1 MFIFTGYIYIKIWI
15 MERIA
20 VFCGSSIGF
29 NSIYAAEAKNLGV
42 YFSENE
48 IGLVFGG
55 GKIGLMGVLADTILK
70 NKGEVIG
77 VIPNL
82 LRHEEVVHPFVSQ
95 LIVTKKMSKRKVK
108 ISKLVDGYIGLAG
121 GFGTLDEIFEALTLG
136 QLGIENKP
144 IGLLNTN
151 GYFKNTLL
159 QLDVMVNEGFLKQE
173 NRDMVLVS
181 EDIDDL
187 MMQMQNYVA
196 PKLGKVVN
204 TVASK

>member
-1 MFIFTGYIYIKIWI
+1 MK
-15 MERIA
+15 RIA
-20 VFCGSSIGF
+20 VFCGSSIGH
-29 NSIYAAEAKNLGV
+29 NSVYANNAKNIGL
-42 YFSENE
+42 YFIEKN

-82 LRHEEVVHPFVSQ
+82 LRHEEVVHPFVSE

-108 ISKLVDGYIGLAG
+108 ISKLVDGYIALAG

-136 QLGIENKP
+136 QLGIEKKP

-151 GYFKNTLL
+151 GFFDHTLL
-159 QLDVMVNEGFLKQE
+159 QLDVMVSEGFLKQE
-173 NRDMVLVS
+173 NRNMVLVS
-181 EDIDDL
+181 EDIEDL
-187 MMQMQNYVA
+187 MQQMQNYVA
-196 PKLGKVVN
+196 PELGKVVN
-204 TVASK
+204 TVATK

>member
-1 MFIFTGYIYIKIWI
+1 LFIFTGYIYIKIWI